1 MIGSPSAI
9 STSQWGQSAPTSRWQ
24 AISDLAR
31 FSSKRPTSFQ
41 PDTSVNKRNSI
52 ISIEYREEIPIA
64 E

>member
-9 STSQWGQSAPTSRWQ
+9 STSPVETVDAHFAAQQ

-31 FSSKRPTSFQ
+31 ISSKRPTSFQ

-52 ISIEYREEIPIA
+52 ISIEYREEIDR
-64 E
+64 